1 MITQEFKYL
10 TLIISKS
17 YQFTKKGSKI
27 SSFDIFL
34 AVIDF
39 ICTLFAYFS
48 IRTPK
53 IAAQNINPII
63 CTRNCVKKLIENC
76 LVHLAVK
83 SGYFW
88 HFLATFGIENGF
100 MITLPTFVDLN
111 YAENM
116 CHVRVHL
123 MKLKITWPNM
133 VIFHILKIC

>member
-1 MITQEFKYL
+1 MITQEFKNL

-34 AVIDF
+34 AVIDL

-100 MITLPTFVDLN
+100 MITLLIFGDLKFAKTMCNVEVDII
-111 YAENM
+111 
-116 CHVRVHL
+116 
-123 MKLKITWPNM
+123 KLKIIWP
-133 VIFHILKIC
+133 IWSFFTF